1 MNGFRSNGR
10 AWPLTAKVPLAV
22 AGLMLIVGVLLSHQV
37 VIKLGERQAQ
47 ALDDL
52 SRSYLDGLASAI
64 GPSVLREDSWEVFD
78 AIERAQAGYRTLRP
92 IETVVT
98 NSDDRVIAASDPRQ
112 HPIGATYDGRPQA
125 GRIDYDPGGEQASV
139 SRALAYPGRTAGTI
153 YARFDTRHLA
163 SDRRNV
169 AIALALTNGLL
180 VLAFAAAGWLL
191 TRRMLEPVRILSDHL
206 GTAKHSTAE
215 IPEATIATAHGEF
228 GELFRSYNE
237 LVHSMLERED
247 LARRLARERRISSLG
262 RLASSVAHE
271 INNPLGGL
279 FNAVATLRSHGHLPS
294 VQQNSIGLLDRGL
307 QAIRDTVR
315 TTLSAYR
322 NDHDARAFEP
332 RDLQDL
338 ALLSAPEAGRKG
350 VSVRIVDAIA
360 PATAI
365 RVPSTP
371 IRQVI
376 LNLLLNAI
384 AATPPGGGVSLEA
397 TVEDDIL
404 RLVVRDEGDGMPAWA
419 ITALTESAPL
429 PPSDRSGLG
438 LWAASRFVADMH
450 GTVSVLTPSGGG
462 TIIDVRIP
470 SSRQREFADVA

>member
-1 MNGFRSNGR
+1 MNRSSDIKR
-10 AWPLTAKVPLAV
+10 PWPLTGKVPLAV
-22 AGLMLIVGVLLSHQV
+22 AGLMIIVGVLLSHQV
-37 VIKLGERQAQ
+37 VIKLGERQVQ

-64 GPSVLREDSWEVFD
+64 GPSVLREDNWEVFD

-112 HPIGATYDGRPQA
+112 HPIGASYDGTSPA
-125 GRIDYDPGGEQASV
+125 DRIEFDPSGEEASV

-163 SDRRNV
+163 SDRRSV

-206 GTAKHSTAE
+206 GTAKHSAAE
-215 IPEATIATAHGEF
+215 IPDATIAVAHGEF

-237 LVHSMLERED
+237 LVRSMNERED
-247 LARRLARERRISSLG
+247 LARRLATERRISSLG

-322 NDHDARAFEP
+322 SDRDARAFEP
-332 RDLQDL
+332 RDLEDL
-338 ALLSAPEAGRKG
+338 ALLSAPEAARKG
-350 VSVRIVDAIA
+350 VSVRIHGSVASA
-360 PATAI
+360 PAL
-365 RVPSTP
+365 RLPSTP

-384 AATPPGGGVSLEA
+384 AATPPRGGVSLEA
-397 TVEDDIL
+397 TVEDDSL
-404 RLVVRDEGDGMPAWA
+404 RIVVRDQGDGMPTWA
-419 ITALTESAPL
+419 VAALTDSTPF
-429 PPSDRSGLG
+429 PPPDRSGLG

-450 GTVSVLTPSGGG
+450 GTVSVLTPCGGG
-462 TIIDVRIP
+462 TVIDVRIP
-470 SSRQREFADVA
+470 SGRQREIADVA